1 MLLTTYSGGL
11 RISET
16 AHLRIKDIDSKRM
29 LIRVNQGK
37 GKKDRYTLLS
47 ESNMK
52 YLRDYYRQFKPS
64 SWLFPGHNKNRPISI
79 RTIQVVFDRAKHKAK
94 INKDVT
100 ERISKTYRLLIQQT
114 MGRAQ

>member
-11 RISET
+11 RVSET

-47 ESNMK
+47 ESNLK
-52 YLRDYYRQFKPS
+52 YLRIILSYELAPVA
-64 SWLFPGHNKNRPISI
+64 P
-79 RTIQVVFDRAKHKAK
+79 
-94 INKDVT
+94 
-100 ERISKTYRLLIQQT
+100 
-114 MGRAQ
+114 